1 MLEIKSVSNMENMGL
16 SAIVYSVAGMGKTSL
31 AKKFKNVLIIDLEGG
46 VSVLKEDK
54 MDKDI
59 PYISINKNIFIG
71 KNSKGA
77 KTVQITALKEIIQ
90 EVTESKYETIIFD
103 SATMLESIL
112 LTCFADLNKLT
123 GTPTLQNY
131 GQLIMMLNSIFL
143 DLRNLR
149 NAGKN
154 VIVTCLEKN
163 FTIQQDDMSTVTQV
177 MPLINASKGALI
189 QKLVGDFDIVARMKK
204 GKEENY
210 LQVQP
215 LEGEFAK
222 SRIHK
227 TKPAVLGQDLFK
239 RN

>member
-1 MLEIKSVSNMENMGL
+1 
-16 SAIVYSVAGMGKTSL
+16 
-31 AKKFKNVLIIDLEGG
+31 
-46 VSVLKEDK
+46 